1 MSLLFGG
8 RRRAPQ
14 AKALPSAVSRA
25 RPAIDALT
33 SVRFFAA
40 AYVAVFHW
48 AKPHSSASWPT
59 PLRNVALTGY
69 IGVSLFFVLSGFIL
83 SYNYAPDERRPRL
96 DKRGFWAARFARI
109 YPGYLL
115 GLLIA
120 LPFFLE
126 DAHKAGR
133 LTAGH
138 VGRTGAA
145 VTTLTQAWFPPT
157 VCRWNCPGWTLSDEA
172 FFYALFPFILAPL
185 LLWSSRRLV
194 VLAAVVWLLSLAAPA
209 YVAAGFPG
217 SGNRNLDLFVG
228 TGPILRLP
236 EFVVGMAA
244 GVIFLQRSAS
254 SGYRP
259 SERAIGAAGVA
270 ATVLLGVIL
279 VVSSQIPEILLRTSL
294 ATPLFAI
301 IVFALA
307 VSAGRVGR
315 AMSWGVLVLL
325 GEASYALYILH
336 QPLLSYLDHAQR
348 VLPGPDHADSPF
360 FLLAYLAFAVA
371 CSILVLVA
379 FERPARKALRARL
392 APRDART
399 RQEGTPAHAADV
411 PPAPP

>member
-1 MSLLFGG
+1 LPGG
-8 RRRAPQ
+8 RGPAPQ
-14 AKALPSAVSRA
+14 ARA
-25 RPAIDALT
+25 RPALDALT

-48 AKPHSSASWPT
+48 AKPHSSDRWPT

-133 LTAGH
+133 LNAGH

-145 VTTLTQAWFPPT
+145 VTTLTQSWFPPT

-185 LLWSSRRLV
+185 LLWSSRKL
-194 VLAAVVWLLSLAAPA
+194 LAAAAGVWLLSLAAPA
-209 YVAAGFPG
+209 YLAAGFPG

-228 TGPILRLP
+228 TGPIMRLP

-244 GVIFLQRSAS
+244 GVIFLRGAS
-254 SGYRP
+254 SWSFRVP
-259 SERAIGAAGVA
+259 ERVIGAAGVA
-270 ATVLLGVIL
+270 ATVLLCVIL
-279 VVSSQIPEILLRTSL
+279 VVSSEIPEILLRTSL

-301 IVFALA
+301 VVFALA
-307 VSAGRVGR
+307 VSVGPVGR
-315 AMSWGVLVLL
+315 GMSWGVLVLL

-348 VLPGPDHADSPF
+348 SLPGSDHADSPF
-360 FLLAYLAFAVA
+360 FLLAYLVFAVA
-371 CSILVLVA
+371 CSIVVLVA

-392 APRDART
+392 APR
-399 RQEGTPAHAADV
+399 TPARRESTAAHA
-411 PPAPP
+411 P

>member
-1 MSLLFGG
+1 MDLLPGG
-8 RRRAPQ
+8 RRGLPQ
-14 AKALPSAVSRA
+14 AKVRPSAASRA
-25 RPAIDALT
+25 RPALDALT

-48 AKPHSSASWPT
+48 AKPHSSARWPT

-83 SYNYAPDERRPRL
+83 SYNYAPDERHPRL
-96 DKRGFWAARFARI
+96 GKRGFWAARFARI

-126 DAHKAGR
+126 DAHKASK
-133 LTAGH
+133 LNAGH
-138 VGRTGAA
+138 VGSTGAA
-145 VTTLTQAWFPPT
+145 VGTLTQAWFPPT

-172 FFYALFPFILAPL
+172 FFYALFPFLLAPL
-185 LLWSSRRLV
+185 LLWSSRKLV
-194 VLAAVVWLLSLAAPA
+194 AAAAAVWLLSLAAPA

-217 SGNRNLDLFVG
+217 SGNRDVDLFVG
-228 TGPILRLP
+228 TGPIMRLP
-236 EFVVGMAA
+236 EFIVGMAA
-244 GVIFLQRSAS
+244 GVIFLRASAS
-254 SGYRP
+254 SGLRLP
-259 SERAIGAAGVA
+259 ERAIGAAGVA

-279 VVSSQIPEILLRTSL
+279 VVSSTIPEILLRTSL

-307 VSAGRVGR
+307 VSVGPVGR
-315 AMSWGVLVLL
+315 GMSTAVLVLL

-348 VLPGPDHADSPF
+348 MLPGSDHADSVL
-360 FLLAYLAFAVA
+360 FLLAYLAVAVA
-371 CSILVLVA
+371 CSILVLVT
-379 FERPARKALRARL
+379 FERPARKVLRARL
-392 APRDART
+392 APRDDRGSVSARRT
-399 RQEGTPAHAADV
+399 RSRASS
-411 PPAPP
+411 